1 MKNIVCIK
9 WGKLYSSEDVNILEY
24 MIKKNT
30 NHQFQLYCLTD
41 DCFGINR
48 SIEIISLPKHND
60 LEGHWNK
67 MYLFNREVTNLNNF
81 TYFDLD
87 IIIQNN
93 IDDILDYENKLTLIK
108 TWWKDSEVWKNTYNS
123 SVMSIDT
130 FRDNH
135 VWKKFIENPDYHMCK
150 NVGDD
155 DFLFNNFDYDHY
167 QQDWFYSRIYGIERS
182 KTRYYKPE
190 KKICLLNS
198 MKKFYPT
205 EYYQLFQDLYPEYQ
219 YHQSSLAKDLSVV

>member
-1 MKNIVCIK
+1 
-9 WGKLYSSEDVNILEY
+9 
-24 MIKKNT
+24 
-30 NHQFQLYCLTD
+30 
-41 DCFGINR
+41 
-48 SIEIISLPKHND
+48 
-60 LEGHWNK
+60 
-67 MYLFNREVTNLNNF
+67 MYLFNKEVINLNNF

-108 TWWKDSEVWKNTYNS
+108 TWWKNSEVWKNTYNS

-130 FRDNH
+130 SRDNH

-219 YHQSSLAKDLSVV
+219 YHQSSLAKDLNVV